1 MTKRRRFDL
10 EEESNS
16 EDVVGPGEANPPAA
30 DSAQPEADLND
41 VTGAHARQTNNTEA
55 PPVTTAEDGFHVAAG
70 LAAAGY
76 HPIVLFG
83 SAGSGKTSLL
93 LSLLALLRDEPELH
107 CGLDLGEPILSVDT
121 PYGRFL
127 REQAEGFYG
136 RKTQDFIEGRAA
148 AKTAIEAPFFIPVVI
163 RPENKPEIRL
173 AFMESN
179 GEWYRPD
186 RESDRLFR
194 PLRQQIEQFLSAYQ
208 EPITFIHLVP
218 YTQQAL
224 YTVGGDQH
232 TDEQEIREACL
243 AVVGALKAYK
253 EVRANKIGD
262 RHLMLVSKWD
272 AHNRDDWDR
281 VGVLEDTTGELE
293 AFLNGRY
300 RQAFAEY
307 RNLGL
312 APHQRQVEA
321 YCAGQIRGQAVIKP
335 RRGEELHDALIQYPK
350 KLWRW
355 LYRTTLEQLDEP
367 AVDPFP
373 AEPQPNWFVKLLN
386 RIF

>member
-1 MTKRRRFDL
+1 MGDRRRFDL
-10 EEESNS
+10 EENGTEKPTDTTSTSSGLRDESAS
-16 EDVVGPGEANPPAA
+16 GSAGPAPSSVPPITA
-30 DSAQPEADLND
+30 
-41 VTGAHARQTNNTEA
+41 
-55 PPVTTAEDGFHVAAG
+55 AEDGYHVAAG

-76 HPIVLFG
+76 HPVVLFG

-93 LSLLALLRDEPELH
+93 LSLLALLREEPDLL
-107 CGLDLGEPILSVDT
+107 CGLDLGDAILNVDT
-121 PYGRFL
+121 PYGRYL
-127 REQAEGFYG
+127 RDQAEGFYG

-148 AKTAIEAPFFIPVVI
+148 PKTAIEAPFFIPLII
-163 RPENKPEIRL
+163 RPEHKPEIRL

-194 PLRQQIEQFLSAYQ
+194 PLRQQIEEFLSAYRD
-208 EPITFIHLVP
+208 PVTFIHLVP

-224 YTVGGDQH
+224 YTPGGDQH

-243 AVVGALKAYK
+243 AIVGALKAYK
-253 EVRANKIGD
+253 EVRANKIED

-272 AHNRDDWDR
+272 AHNREELDR
-281 VGVLEDTTGELE
+281 VGVLQDTTGDLE
-293 AFLNGRY
+293 AFLNDKY

-321 YCAGQIRGQAVIKP
+321 YCAGQIRGQAVIMPK
-335 RRGEELHDALIQYPK
+335 RGEELHDALILYPK
-350 KLWRW
+350 RLWRW
-355 LYRTTLEQLDEP
+355 LYRTTLEQLGEP
-367 AVDPFP
+367 VVDPFP
-373 AEPQPNWFVKLLN
+373 PEPQPNWFTRILN
-386 RIF
+386 WLF